1 MKDPISIEIDKIE
14 TGARMRP
21 STDTKVTALALSIS
35 GSADAG
41 IGFDGLRLPVEVRK
55 CKREGEYVLVSGLNR
70 LRAMEMLERTEIAAF
85 VLDVDAIRAEMLE
98 LEENLV
104 RADLTALDEAFFVKR
119 FLEIFEAEHGE
130 VSRKGGR
137 PEKNSDNLSRFS
149 EVASERLAKHPKA
162 IQRALRIA
170 NGLHSDV
177 PSMLR
182 GLDWDDNQKALL
194 ELAGVPP
201 EKQVDVVNILLDE
214 EVAAA
219 SMREAIAMAAGAVPP
234 VQADQ
239 DETWFRKASSI
250 FTANKRLRRR
260 FFTEALMTDLDVM
273 REAAEESGF
282 KIEPIKGWKG

>member
-1 MKDPISIEIDKIE
+1 MRDPISIELNKIE

-55 CKREGEYVLVSGLNR
+55 SKREGEYVLVSGLNR

-85 VLDVDAIRAEMLE
+85 VLDVDAIRAERLE

-104 RADLTALDEAFFVKR
+104 RADLTALDRAFFVKR
-119 FLEIFEAEHGE
+119 FREIFEAEHGE
-130 VSRKGGR
+130 VKAGR
-137 PEKNSDNLSRFS
+137 PAEDNTGNLPVFSDA
-149 EVASERLAKHPKA
+149 VVERLDMSVDMCR
-162 IQRALRIA
+162 RALRIA

-219 SMREAIAMAAGAVPP
+219 SMREAIAMLDGAP
-234 VQADQ
+234 VQGAKD
-239 DETWFRKASSI
+239 
-250 FTANKRLRRR
+250 
-260 FFTEALMTDLDVM
+260 EALKKWYGVVNLRKPEQMRVAREWMAKRPDVF
-273 REAAEESGF
+273 EEVLAERGYEVVL
-282 KIEPIKGWKG
+282 KAK